1 MNVKLK
7 QIMDQRDTNS
17 EKRVLEYNSD
27 RSQLALPEYGRNIQQ
42 MVNHCLTIEDR
53 EERTRCAYSIVQV
66 MGNIVPQL
74 RDEEDSKH
82 ILWDH
87 LAIMSDF
94 KLDIDYPYE
103 IINQENLKVKP
114 EPIAYGEENVR
125 YRHYGKIMVDMI
137 KQACT
142 YEEGDERDELI
153 MLIANHMKKVLL
165 SISKDGVEDARVF
178 NDLREISGGKID
190 IDPEKWH
197 LHEFKEAPVAQ
208 TSKKSK
214 KKK

>member
-1 MNVKLK
+1 
-7 QIMDQRDTNS
+7 MDQRDTNS

-87 LAIMSDF
+87 LAMMSDF